1 MIATSGSLLAITGV
15 YPMPIRSHSDRRE
28 ATIRK
33 MSLFSSILPN
43 AVSFDP
49 HTDFEP
55 FLKSVPAKHV
65 VYLLADEADR
75 PVQLLCVKNLR
86 YSLKRRLGTEA
97 VTPESPAKPL
107 SKRVNYRELVRRVHW
122 IRVDST
128 FEADWLYLE
137 AARAC
142 FPEVYYKMVGFRPAW
157 FVHVDPEEQFPR
169 YVKTTDLSESRGWYL
184 GPLEDKGDAAK
195 LIELMEDAFD
205 LCRYY
210 HILQQAPQ
218 GKPCAYKEMG
228 KCPSPCDN
236 TIGLEQYRRMIEL
249 SLRTLID
256 PADVIREHT
265 RRMQAAAKELHF
277 EIAGRIKQYIDQL
290 AQIGKGP
297 FRYVKPL
304 REFAFVSLQQGPKA
318 GSAKVFLITPGKI
331 EPVATMLNAVQ
342 GCRDVLGLIL
352 QRADYLG
359 RPPVDKAGEERI
371 AVVAAHLFW
380 PKGKGGSFIPLPE
393 LSADRL
399 LKGCK
404 DLVKTRAPDVE
415 VEDEGIVKEL
425 KV

>member
-1 MIATSGSLLAITGV
+1 MRLMSSFASIF
-15 YPMPIRSHSDRRE
+15 PHS
-28 ATIRK
+28 I
-33 MSLFSSILPN
+33 
-43 AVSFDP
+43 SFDP
-49 HTDFEP
+49 AADFEA

-86 YSLKRRLGTEA
+86 YSLKRRLGTEELA
-97 VTPESPAKPL
+97 PESPAKPL
-107 SKRVNYRELVRRVHW
+107 SKRVNYRELVRRIHW

-142 FPEVYYKMVGFRPAW
+142 FPDVYSKMLGFRPAW
-157 FVHVDPEEQFPR
+157 FVHVDPDEQFPR
-169 YVKTTDLSESRGWYL
+169 YVKTSDLAEDRGQYL

-195 LIELMEDAFD
+195 LIELIEDAFD

-210 HILQQAPQ
+210 SILQQTPR

-228 KCPSPCDN
+228 KCPAPCDN

-249 SLRTLID
+249 SVRTLID
-256 PADVIREHT
+256 PGDVIREHT

-277 EIAGRIKQYIDQL
+277 EIAGKIKQYVDQL
-290 AQIGKGP
+290 SQIGNGP
-297 FRYVKPL
+297 FRFVKPL
-304 REFAFVSLQQGPKA
+304 RDFAFVALQQGPKP
-318 GSAKVFLITPGKI
+318 GSAKVFLITPGRI
-331 EPVATMLNAVQ
+331 EPVATILNAAE
-342 GCRDVLGLIL
+342 GCGDVVGLIL
-352 QRADYLG
+352 KRAEAAG
-359 RPPVDKAGEERI
+359 QGAINKAGEERI
-371 AVVAAHLFW
+371 AVVAAHLFS

-393 LSADRL
+393 VRTAVL

-425 KV
+425 NV

>member
-1 MIATSGSLLAITGV
+1 
-15 YPMPIRSHSDRRE
+15 
-28 ATIRK
+28 
-33 MSLFSSILPN
+33 MSSFASILPHV
-43 AVSFDP
+43 VSFDP
-49 HTDFEP
+49 AADFEA

-97 VTPESPAKPL
+97 FAPESPAKPL
-107 SKRVNYRELVRRVHW
+107 SKRVNYRELVRRIHW

-142 FPEVYYKMVGFRPAW
+142 FPEVYNKMVGFRPAW
-157 FVHVDPEEQFPR
+157 FVHVDPDEQFPR
-169 YVKTTDLSESRGWYL
+169 YVKTTDLSERGGEYL

-195 LIELMEDAFD
+195 LIELLEDAFD

-210 HILQQAPQ
+210 NILQQAPH

-228 KCPSPCDN
+228 KCPAPCDN

-256 PADVIREHT
+256 PGDVIREHT
-265 RRMQAAAKELHF
+265 RRMQAAAKEMHF
-277 EIAGRIKQYIDQL
+277 EIAGKIKQYIDQL
-290 AQIGKGP
+290 SQIGRGP
-297 FRYVKPL
+297 FRFVRPL
-304 REFAFVSLQQGPKA
+304 RDFAFVSLQQGPKA
-318 GSAKVFLITPGKI
+318 GSAKVFLITPGRI
-331 EPVATMLNAVQ
+331 EPVATVLHAAE
-342 GCRDVLGLIL
+342 GCGDVVGVIL
-352 QRADYLG
+352 QRAEAAG
-359 RPPVDKAGEERI
+359 RQAIDKAGEERI
-371 AVVAAHLFW
+371 AVVAAHLFS
-380 PKGKGGSFIPLPE
+380 PKGKGGSFIPL
-393 LSADRL
+393 ADVRVATL

-404 DLVKTRAPDVE
+404 DLVKSRAPDVE

-425 KV
+425 NV